1 MPSTL
6 SAKLAYPVARKDESV
21 AEDFHGTQ
29 IKDVYRWLEDPDSTE
44 TEEFVNAQ
52 NSISRP
58 FLENGEEWKKLNTKL
73 TKLWNYPKYGCPMRY
88 GNYYYYFM
96 NTGLQNQSVM
106 YQQKSL
112 GDESESKVFL
122 DPNTLSE
129 DGTIALTQKA
139 FSEDGKYMAY
149 GLSESGSDWIKILI
163 RDAETGKDLSEVLE
177 KVKFSEISWTKDN
190 KGFFYGVSTG
200 LFRPGNSNSSRLFLR
215 DTLTKM
221 EKPMDLRPNRMRIKS
236 CTITGW
242 VRARIKTHWW
252 SNFRKSLRGACN
264 DLKLYGVET

>member
-1 MPSTL
+1 MSSTL
-6 SAKLAYPVARKDESV
+6 SKKLAYPVARKDETV
-21 AEDFHGTQ
+21 EEDFHGTP

-52 NSISRP
+52 NNISRP
-58 FLENGEEWKKLNTKL
+58 FLENGDEWKKLNSKL

-163 RDAETGKDLSEVLE
+163 RDAETGKDLNEVLE

-190 KGFFYGVSTG
+190 KGFFYGVSVTH
-200 LFRPGNSNSSRLFLR
+200 FL
-215 DTLTKM
+215 
-221 EKPMDLRPNRMRIKS
+221 
-236 CTITGW
+236 
-242 VRARIKTHWW
+242 WW
-252 SNFRKSLRGACN
+252 S
-264 DLKLYGVET
+264 